1 VIRRPALVLALL
13 TGLNLLNYLDR
24 FVLSAVLPK
33 VQDDLHL
40 SNFVAGS
47 LAFWFLI
54 VFTLTSPIFGTLAS
68 LGRPGTRPRLVATG
82 IGLWSLATMASGLA
96 RGAVG
101 LATAR
106 AAVGVGEASYTT
118 IAPALLDEIS
128 PPASRARW
136 MSIFSVATPVG
147 AALGYI
153 IGGAVQ
159 HATGSWRAAFFVA
172 GGPGLVLAL
181 LCLLIDDAAH
191 NAKDRVRLTWA
202 AASPLFARPVLMLTI
217 FGFCAYNFAMGGFA
231 FWAPKYVS
239 ATYSLEIGKASFQF
253 GLVTVAGGFVGTLL
267 GGALCDARTKT
278 LEKTGLAGD
287 AAASA
292 ASLEV
297 CALSA
302 LIGAPFAAAA
312 LLAPKAGSFFVFAF
326 LSEAGLF
333 LSGGPINV
341 AVLKSVPPHL
351 RAIAMSMTIF
361 AIHALGDIFSPMLI
375 GLVWDHAPG
384 VWAMMFI
391 PVAFT
396 VGSVIWFAG
405 ARSARLAKPASG
417 ASLLAAG

>member
-1 VIRRPALVLALL
+1 MIRRPAHVLALL

-54 VFTLTSPIFGTLAS
+54 VFTGTSPIFGTLAS
-68 LGRPGTRPRLVATG
+68 VGRPGIRPRLVATG
-82 IGLWSLATMASGLA
+82 IGLWSLATIASGLA
-96 RGAVG
+96 RGPLG
-101 LATAR
+101 LVAAR
-106 AAVGVGEASYTT
+106 ASVGVGEASYTT

-128 PPASRARW
+128 PPASKARW

-153 IGGAVQ
+153 VGGAVE
-159 HATGSWRAAFFVA
+159 HATGSWRAAFLVA
-172 GGPGLVLAL
+172 GGPGLLLAA
-181 LCLLIDDAAH
+181 LCLFIEDASH

-202 AASPLFARPVLMLTI
+202 AVAPLFTRPVLMLTI
-217 FGFCAYNFAMGGFA
+217 LGFCAYNFAMGGFA
-231 FWAPKYVS
+231 FWAPKYV
-239 ATYSLEIGKASFQF
+239 ATTYAMEIGKASFQF
-253 GLVTVAGGFVGTLL
+253 GLVTVAGGFVGTLV
-267 GGALCDARTKT
+267 GGALCDARTKS
-278 LEKTGLAGD
+278 LERAGMEAD

-302 LIGAPFAAAA
+302 LVGAPFAAAA
-312 LLAPKAGSFFVFAF
+312 LLAPRAGSFFALAF
-326 LSEAGLF
+326 LCEAGLF

-351 RAIAMSMTIF
+351 RAIAMSLTIF
-361 AIHALGDIFSPMLI
+361 GIHALGDIWSPMLI

-391 PVAFT
+391 PAAFAL
-396 VGSVIWFAG
+396 GSVIWFVG
-405 ARSARLAKPASG
+405 SRSARSASG